1 MINIEE
7 IANKVGEIAK
17 NTGLFISSKRAT
29 ISHSNIEVKGTH
41 NYVTDIDKQSEKMIV
56 KELSSLFP
64 EAGFIT
70 EEETIK
76 RESKEY
82 NWIIDPLDGTT
93 NFIHD
98 VPVVSVSIALAYHNR
113 PIIGAI
119 YEIGRDELFLA
130 WENGPALLNGKEIK
144 VTRQNNLNE
153 SLLATGFP
161 YYDYGL
167 MDQYLRLFRYLMEN
181 SRGLRRLGSA
191 AADMAYVA
199 CGRFDAFY
207 EYGLHPWDVAAGTI
221 IIRQAGGIVSDFN
234 NGESFMESKRLLAS
248 NGAIHKAMLQ
258 AIDQYFADKSA

>member
-29 ISHSNIEVKGTH
+29 ISQSNIEVKGTH

-248 NGAIHKAMLQ
+248 NGAIHEAMLQ
-258 AIDQYFADKSA
+258 AIDQYFTDKSA